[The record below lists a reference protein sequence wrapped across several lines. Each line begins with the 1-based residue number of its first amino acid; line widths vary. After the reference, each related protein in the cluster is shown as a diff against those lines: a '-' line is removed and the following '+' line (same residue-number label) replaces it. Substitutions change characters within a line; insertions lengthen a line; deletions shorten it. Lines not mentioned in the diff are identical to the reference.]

1 MGAAAGIGR
10 WLGQHVLH
18 DGPSPEAIWE
28 RVTLLDTAESVLQD
42 SQVQEDSGDSG
53 YQAPV
58 FRAQIRQTKGG
69 VFATLKAA
77 FVSTGASLSTAK
89 ASFDFVHNLGDWT
102 PIENSGL
109 LGRPN
114 TCVLLAVPVATLGS
128 VAAWLLPLLH
138 PSAIVVD
145 TSMDRAT
152 AARTLESARPGLINV
167 GLHALFGIMA
177 NSPEGQIFAVCPS
190 AVDPDAHRWLV
201 SAIEAAGGTVNE
213 LAPQRHDEIMRY
225 VQAASHQALLTFAD
239 VIGSSGLDL
248 ERDLWANRTP
258 VFELLMS
265 LASRVLTPGQES
277 TIASIQ
283 LADTNQMVSVRMTE
297 AQSRLHTAV
306 EASVSEPDNATVSL
320 VSSESGDRAPKANSA
335 LHTPSPDPTML
346 QTDRQAGS
354 GAPVERG
361 KPDSAPYSAPGSR
374 ASTAISTSNGIETS
388 SSDRALT
395 EYLSELRAPFSS
407 GLFTK
412 MQQSAT
418 LATGAVQSTRAR
430 VAEQRRAAELIAV
443 RTLGQA
449 GQGERLHVGRVRKV
463 TATSFV
469 LDDLLVGTQGKAALL
484 IDDAAVQNARKLGI
498 GGKAKTVEFSLGR
511 VQVLS
516 ARETEDELDAWLAS
530 VQRGVKV
537 LIPESIAGAS
547 AARVVASVPFVRRAE
562 LISEEVRIGER
573 ECVVRVWARM
583 DRNMNALERDI
594 QNRVDDVFLWP
605 DGVVLPLAN
614 GGATKV
620 GFLGPAGTFSDI
632 AARRAGNL
640 LRTIE
645 TRGVASQE
653 VAISRHE
660 YPDFDAI
667 VNAVIGGEVDV
678 AVVPITNSSSGL
690 VDLAA
695 NVLSSPNAHVV
706 AGGVVDVPV
715 RFDAYMAPGSELV
728 TGGDV
733 YSHPQG
739 FRQCSAFIAAHNLRE
754 IPCTSTAEA
763 CRLVQTSGTG
773 IALAAAG
780 LGDEF
785 DLDLARANVG
795 NLAGALTR
803 FLVVGRAD
811 TFGPP
816 VRVDATFRSVWIVGP
831 PLAGAVAGEVGASR
845 LGEGSADGARY
856 DEVLRGPSGAMLVIS
871 TRADR
876 LDGVTDARFLGT
888 IPWSPRTPLVVV

>member
-1 MGAAAGIGR
+1 MAHSTHHFDECATGFAWPASNLNLVTNQGESSAEPGLVVSDLPKELVVVGAAAGIGR
-10 WLGQHVLH
+10 WLGEHVLRE
-18 DGPSPEAIWE
+18 GPLAGRKWD
-28 RVTLLDTAESVLQD
+28 RVTLLDTAEFTPSVGIF
-42 SQVQEDSGDSG
+42 SS
-53 YQAPV
+53 PV
-58 FRAQIRQTKGG
+58 ITAQIHQSG
-69 VFATLKAA
+69 AT
-77 FVSTGASLSTAK
+77 VSFTL
-89 ASFDFVHNLGDWT
+89 LGEPSIVAD
-102 PIENSGL
+102 SDL
-109 LGRPN
+109 DLGRPN
-114 TCVLLAVPVATLGS
+114 TCVLLAVPVATLAS

-152 AARTLESARPGLINV
+152 AAHTLESFRPGLINV

-177 NSPEGQIFAVCPS
+177 NSPEGQIFALCPS
-190 AVDPDAHRWLV
+190 AVSPNAHRWLA
-201 SAIEAAGGTVNE
+201 SAIESAGGTVNE
-213 LAPQRHDEIMRY
+213 LTPARHDEIMRY
-225 VQAASHQALLTFAD
+225 VQAASHQALLTFAE
-239 VIGSSGLDL
+239 VIGGSGLDL
-248 ERDLWANRTP
+248 EQDLWANRTP

-265 LASRVLTPGQES
+265 LTSRVLTPGQES

-283 LADTNQMVSVRMTE
+283 LADTTQTVSAQMTN
-297 AQSRLHTAV
+297 AQSRLQAAI
-306 EASVSEPDNATVSL
+306 EASHSAAGQLPNAAV
-320 VSSESGDRAPKANSA
+320 DQP
-335 LHTPSPDPTML
+335 
-346 QTDRQAGS
+346 
-354 GAPVERG
+354 
-361 KPDSAPYSAPGSR
+361 
-374 ASTAISTSNGIETS
+374 
-388 SSDRALT
+388 LT
-395 EYLSELRAPFSS
+395 EYLSDLRAPFSS

-412 MQQSAT
+412 MQQAAT

-443 RTLGQA
+443 RTIGPA

-511 VQVLS
+511 VSVLS

-547 AARVVASVPFVRRAE
+547 AAQVVAGVPFVRKAE

-594 QNRVDDVFLWP
+594 QNRVDEVFLWP
-605 DGVVLPLAN
+605 NGVVLPLAN

-640 LRTIE
+640 LRTVE
-645 TRGVASQE
+645 TRGVESAPVE
-653 VAISRHE
+653 ISRHE
-660 YPDFDAI
+660 YPDFAAI
-667 VNAVIGGEVDV
+667 IAAVLDGSVDV

-695 NVLSSPNAHVV
+695 NVLSAPTAHVL

-715 RFDAYMAPGSELV
+715 RFDAYTSPGSELIA
-728 TGGDV
+728 GGEV

-763 CRLVQTSGTG
+763 CRLVQSSGTG

-785 DLDLARANVG
+785 ALDLARANVG

-816 VRVDATFRSVWIVGP
+816 VRVDATFRSVWIVS
-831 PLAGAVAGEVGASR
+831 PLLEGAAVVANR
-845 LGEGSADGARY
+845 LGEGSADGARF
-856 DEVLRGPSGAMLVIS
+856 DEVLQGPSGAMLVVS

>member
-1 MGAAAGIGR
+1 MKSQEETSTNYSLAIFAHPTELLVVGAAAGIGR
-10 WLGQHVLH
+10 WLGEHVLS
-18 DGPSPEAIWE
+18 DGPLGGTNWN
-28 RVTLLDTAESVLQD
+28 RVTLLDTAEIAPSHGVY
-42 SQVQEDSGDSG
+42 S
-53 YQAPV
+53 APV
-58 FRAQIRQTKGG
+58 VTAQILQTARTVSLK
-69 VFATLKAA
+69 VFGEPP
-77 FVSTGASLSTAK
+77 V
-89 ASFDFVHNLGDWT
+89 VLGET
-102 PIENSGL
+102 NTSGL

-152 AARTLESARPGLINV
+152 AARTLENAAPGLINV

-190 AVDPDAHRWLV
+190 AVDPNAHRWLV
-201 SAIEAAGGTVNE
+201 SAIESAGGTVNE

-225 VQAASHQALLTFAD
+225 VQAASHQALLTFAE
-239 VIGSSGLDL
+239 VIGGSGLDL

-265 LASRVLTPGQES
+265 LTSRVLTPGQES

-283 LADTNQMVSVRMTE
+283 VADNNQTVSAQMTE
-297 AQSRLHTAV
+297 AQARLQAAV
-306 EASVSEPDNATVSL
+306 EASVTGSKSD
-320 VSSESGDRAPKANSA
+320 SSADQP
-335 LHTPSPDPTML
+335 
-346 QTDRQAGS
+346 
-354 GAPVERG
+354 
-361 KPDSAPYSAPGSR
+361 
-374 ASTAISTSNGIETS
+374 
-388 SSDRALT
+388 LT
-395 EYLSELRAPFSS
+395 EYLSAVRAPFSS

-412 MQQSAT
+412 MQQAAT

-443 RTLGQA
+443 RTIGQA

-484 IDDAAVQNARKLGI
+484 LDDAAVQNARKLGI

-511 VQVLS
+511 VRVLS
-516 ARETEDELDAWLAS
+516 TRETEDELDAWLAS

-547 AARVVASVPFVRRAE
+547 AARVIASVPFVRNAE

-594 QNRVDDVFLWP
+594 QNRIDDVFLWP
-605 DGVVLPLAN
+605 DGVVLPLAQ
-614 GGATKV
+614 GGATRV

-632 AARRAGNL
+632 AARRAGRL
-640 LRTIE
+640 LRTVE
-645 TRGVASQE
+645 ARGIASE
-653 VAISRHE
+653 PVDITRHE
-660 YPDFDAI
+660 YPEFAAI
-667 VNAVIGGEVDV
+667 VAAVVDGNVDV

-695 NVLSSPNAHVV
+695 NVLSSPTALVV

-715 RFDAYMAPGSELV
+715 RFDAYMAPGDELV
-728 TGGDV
+728 PGGAV

-739 FRQCSAFIAAHNLRE
+739 FRQCSAFIAAHNLHE

-763 CRLVQTSGTG
+763 CRLVQSTGTG

-785 DLDLARANVG
+785 ALDLARANVG

-803 FLVVGRAD
+803 FLVIGRNG

-816 VRVDATFRSVWIVGP
+816 VRVDATFRSVWILGPTASEAEAVGSDATGRGASEIQG
-831 PLAGAVAGEVGASR
+831 LGDAVASAGSSSVSR
-845 LGEGSADGARY
+845 LGEGPASGARY
-856 DEVLRGPSGAMLVIS
+856 DEVLQGPSGAMLVIS

-876 LDGVTDARFLGT
+876 LGGVTDARFLGT

>member
-1 MGAAAGIGR
+1 MSDLPAELVVVGAAAGIGR
-10 WLGQHVLH
+10 WLGEHVLRE
-18 DGPSPEAIWE
+18 GPLAGTKWD
-28 RVTLLDTAESVLQD
+28 RVTLLDTAEFTPSVGVFSSPVVTAQIHQSGATVSFTVLGEP
-42 SQVQEDSGDSG
+42 SIIADSGLDL
-53 YQAPV
+53 
-58 FRAQIRQTKGG
+58 R
-69 VFATLKAA
+69 
-77 FVSTGASLSTAK
+77 
-89 ASFDFVHNLGDWT
+89 
-102 PIENSGL
+102 
-109 LGRPN
+109 RPN
-114 TCVLLAVPVATLGS
+114 TCVLLAVPVSTLGS

-152 AARTLESARPGLINV
+152 AARTLESFRPGLINV

-190 AVDPDAHRWLV
+190 AVEPNAHRWLV
-201 SAIEAAGGTVNE
+201 SAIESAGGTVNE
-213 LAPQRHDEIMRY
+213 LAPARHDEIMKY
-225 VQAASHQALLTFAD
+225 VQAASHQALLTFAE
-239 VIGSSGLDL
+239 VIGGSGLDL
-248 ERDLWANRTP
+248 EQDLWANRTP

-265 LASRVLTPGQES
+265 LTSRVLTPGQES

-283 LADTNQMVSVRMTE
+283 LADTNQAVSAQMTE
-297 AQSRLHTAV
+297 AQSRLHAAV
-306 EASVSEPDNATVSL
+306 EASVEASNNPAENHKNPATETAPREANG
-320 VSSESGDRAPKANSA
+320 SSDAAG
-335 LHTPSPDPTML
+335 PT
-346 QTDRQAGS
+346 TDT
-354 GAPVERG
+354 
-361 KPDSAPYSAPGSR
+361 
-374 ASTAISTSNGIETS
+374 STNPQS
-388 SSDRALT
+388 SSVDQPLT
-395 EYLSELRAPFSS
+395 EYLSGLRAPFSS

-412 MQQSAT
+412 MQQAAT

-443 RTLGQA
+443 RTIGQA

-516 ARETEDELDAWLAS
+516 TGETEDELDAWLAS

-547 AARVVASVPFVRRAE
+547 AARVVAGVPFVRKAE

-594 QNRVDDVFLWP
+594 QNRVDEVFLWP

-632 AARRAGNL
+632 AARRAGSL
-640 LRTIE
+640 LRTVE
-645 TRGVASQE
+645 TRGVESAPVE
-653 VAISRHE
+653 ISRHE
-660 YPDFDAI
+660 YPDFSAI
-667 VNAVIGGEVDV
+667 VAAVLDGSVDV

-695 NVLSSPNAHVV
+695 NVLSSPDAHVV

-715 RFDAYMAPGSELV
+715 RFDAYMSPGSELV
-728 TGGDV
+728 PGGEV

-739 FRQCSAFIAAHNLRE
+739 FRQCSAFIAAHHLRE

-785 DLDLARANVG
+785 ALDLARANVG

-831 PLAGAVAGEVGASR
+831 PVAGSVVGTAGAPNPACRLDESSVRPGDEVGPAAFDAVVANR

-856 DEVLRGPSGAMLVIS
+856 DEVLRGPSGALLVIS

-876 LDGVTDARFLGT
+876 LDGVTGARFLGT

>member
-1 MGAAAGIGR
+1 MSQGELSANSRFGTAQYPSELIVVGAAAGIGR
-10 WLGQHVLH
+10 WLGEHVLRE
-18 DGPSPEAIWE
+18 GPLAGTKWD
-28 RVTLLDTAESVLQD
+28 RVTLLDTAEFTPSVRVFSSPVITAQIHQSAATVSFTVLGEP
-42 SQVQEDSGDSG
+42 SIIADSGVD
-53 YQAPV
+53 
-58 FRAQIRQTKGG
+58 
-69 VFATLKAA
+69 
-77 FVSTGASLSTAK
+77 
-89 ASFDFVHNLGDWT
+89 
-102 PIENSGL
+102 

-128 VAAWLLPLLH
+128 VSAWLLPLLH

-152 AARTLESARPGLINV
+152 AARILESFRHGLINV

-190 AVDPDAHRWLV
+190 AVEPNAHRWLV
-201 SAIEAAGGTVNE
+201 SAIESAGGTVNE
-213 LAPQRHDEIMRY
+213 LAPARHDEIMKY
-225 VQAASHQALLTFAD
+225 VQAASHQALLTFAE
-239 VIGSSGLDL
+239 VIGGSGLDL
-248 ERDLWANRTP
+248 EQDLWANRTP

-265 LASRVLTPGQES
+265 LTSRVLTPGQES

-283 LADTNQMVSVRMTE
+283 LADTNQTVSAQMTE
-297 AQSRLHTAV
+297 AQSRLQTAV
-306 EASVSEPDNATVSL
+306 EAS
-320 VSSESGDRAPKANSA
+320 
-335 LHTPSPDPTML
+335 
-346 QTDRQAGS
+346 
-354 GAPVERG
+354 
-361 KPDSAPYSAPGSR
+361 DSASGQQSN
-374 ASTAISTSNGIETS
+374 ASV
-388 SSDRALT
+388 DQPLT
-395 EYLSELRAPFSS
+395 EYLSGLRAPFSS

-412 MQQSAT
+412 MQQAAT

-443 RTLGQA
+443 RTIGQA

-484 IDDAAVQNARKLGI
+484 IDEAAVQNARKLGI

-516 ARETEDELDAWLAS
+516 TRETEDELDAWLAS

-632 AARRAGNL
+632 AARRAGSL
-640 LRTIE
+640 LRTVE
-645 TRGVASQE
+645 TRGVASE
-653 VAISRHE
+653 DVVITRHE

-667 VNAVIGGEVDV
+667 VGAVVSGEVDV

-715 RFDAYMAPGSELV
+715 RFDAYMAPSSELV
-728 TGGDV
+728 SGGDV

-763 CRLVQTSGTG
+763 CRLVQSTGAG

-785 DLDLARANVG
+785 ALDLARANVG

-831 PLAGAVAGEVGASR
+831 PVADSGSAGAGVGLRR

>member
-1 MGAAAGIGR
+1 
-10 WLGQHVLH
+10 
-18 DGPSPEAIWE
+18 
-28 RVTLLDTAESVLQD
+28 
-42 SQVQEDSGDSG
+42 
-53 YQAPV
+53 
-58 FRAQIRQTKGG
+58 
-69 VFATLKAA
+69 
-77 FVSTGASLSTAK
+77 
-89 ASFDFVHNLGDWT
+89 
-102 PIENSGL
+102 
-109 LGRPN
+109 
-114 TCVLLAVPVATLGS
+114 
-128 VAAWLLPLLH
+128 
-138 PSAIVVD
+138 
-145 TSMDRAT
+145 
-152 AARTLESARPGLINV
+152 
-167 GLHALFGIMA
+167 MA

-190 AVDPDAHRWLV
+190 AVSPDAHRWLV
-201 SAIEAAGGTVNE
+201 SAIESAGGTVNE
-213 LAPQRHDEIMRY
+213 LAPARHDEIMRY
-225 VQAASHQALLTFAD
+225 VQAASHQALLTFAE
-239 VIGSSGLDL
+239 VIGGSGLDL
-248 ERDLWANRTP
+248 EKDLWANRTP

-265 LASRVLTPGQES
+265 LTSRVLTPGQES

-283 LADTNQMVSVRMTE
+283 LADTNHTVSAQMTE
-297 AQSRLHTAV
+297 AQLRLHAAV
-306 EASVSEPDNATVSL
+306 EASVAGSNNAASIKSDPGAATTERNEDAVGHQTIKP
-320 VSSESGDRAPKANSA
+320 VTAQASGDARNAHGASA
-335 LHTPSPDPTML
+335 T
-346 QTDRQAGS
+346 A
-354 GAPVERG
+354 
-361 KPDSAPYSAPGSR
+361 DSSVNFQR
-374 ASTAISTSNGIETS
+374 ASADQPLI
-388 SSDRALT
+388 

-412 MQQSAT
+412 MQQAAT

-443 RTLGQA
+443 RTIGQA

-498 GGKAKTVEFSLGR
+498 GGKAKMVEFSLGR

-516 ARETEDELDAWLAS
+516 TRETEDELDAWLAS

-547 AARVVASVPFVRRAE
+547 AARVVASVPFVRKAE

-594 QNRVDDVFLWP
+594 QNRVDEVFLWP
-605 DGVVLPLAN
+605 DGVVLPLAE

-632 AARRAGNL
+632 AARRAGSL
-640 LRTIE
+640 LRTVE
-645 TRGVASQE
+645 TRGVESAPVE
-653 VAISRHE
+653 ITRHE
-660 YPDFDAI
+660 YPDFAAI
-667 VNAVIGGEVDV
+667 VAAVLDGSVDV

-695 NVLSSPNAHVV
+695 NVLSAPNAHVV

-728 TGGDV
+728 AGGEV

-763 CRLVQTSGTG
+763 CRLVQSSGTG

-785 DLDLARANVG
+785 ALDLARANVG

-831 PLAGAVAGEVGASR
+831 PIAGAPLSDSSTREVGAGGGVSVSR

>member
-1 MGAAAGIGR
+1 LVCLKADNLDGVTSQGELSASSPFGTAQYPTELIIVGAAAGIGR
-10 WLGQHVLH
+10 WLGEHVLR
-18 DGPSPEAIWE
+18 DGPSAGAAWE
-28 RVTLLDTAESVLQD
+28 RVTLLDTAEIGTALGTYS
-42 SQVQEDSGDSG
+42 
-53 YQAPV
+53 APV
-58 FRAQIRQTKGG
+58 VAAQILQSGAAVSLKVAGAPG
-69 VFATLKAA
+69 EVATSR
-77 FVSTGASLSTAK
+77 V
-89 ASFDFVHNLGDWT
+89 D
-102 PIENSGL
+102 

-114 TCVLLAVPVATLGS
+114 TCVLLAVPMATLGS

-213 LAPQRHDEIMRY
+213 LASQRHDEIMRY

-248 ERDLWANRTP
+248 EKDLWANRTP

-283 LADTNQMVSVRMTE
+283 LADTNQTVSTQMTE

-306 EASVSEPDNATVSL
+306 EDSVSQPNNAAVSL
-320 VSSESGDRAPKANSA
+320 ASLNGRDRAPRANSA
-335 LHTPSPDPTML
+335 EPAPSPEPTML
-346 QTDRQAGS
+346 PTDRRAES
-354 GAPVERG
+354 GTPAEGDEPN
-361 KPDSAPYSAPGSR
+361 SA
-374 ASTAISTSNGIETS
+374 ASTAVGTSNGIETAS
-388 SSDRALT
+388 ADRALT
-395 EYLSELRAPFSS
+395 EYLSDLRAPFSS

-412 MQQSAT
+412 MQQAAT

-547 AARVVASVPFVRRAE
+547 AARVVAGVPFVRKAE

-632 AARRAGNL
+632 AARRAGSL
-640 LRTIE
+640 LRTVE
-645 TRGVASQE
+645 TRGVASE
-653 VAISRHE
+653 DVVITRHE

-667 VNAVIGGEVDV
+667 VGAVVGGDVDV

-728 TGGDV
+728 SGSDV

-763 CRLVQTSGTG
+763 CRLVQSTGAG

-785 DLDLARANVG
+785 ALDLARANVG

-831 PLAGAVAGEVGASR
+831 PIASSGSAGAGVGLSR

-856 DEVLRGPSGAMLVIS
+856 DEVLRGPSGALLVIS

>member
-1 MGAAAGIGR
+1 MTSHGESSAEPSLVAFAFPTELVVVGAAAGIGR
-10 WLGQHVLH
+10 WLGEHVLRK
-18 DGPSPEAIWE
+18 GPGTGFPWD
-28 RVTLLDTAESVLQD
+28 RVTLFDTAESVLQD
-42 SQVQEDSGDSG
+42 SHAVEEESTDSG
-53 YQAPV
+53 YQSSV
-58 FRAQIRQTKGG
+58 FRAQIRQTNTG
-69 VFATLKAA
+69 VSVRLNAA
-77 FVSTGASLSTAK
+77 SISVGAPLETAV
-89 ASFDFVHNLGDWT
+89 AVFDLVQNFGDWG
-102 PIENSGL
+102 PIEDSGL

-114 TCVLLAVPVATLGS
+114 TCVLLAVPVSTLTS
-128 VAAWLLPLLH
+128 VAAWLLPRLH

-152 AARTLESARPGLINV
+152 AARTLESARPGLINI

-177 NSPEGQIFAVCPS
+177 ISPEGQIFAVCPS
-190 AVDPDAHRWLV
+190 VVAPDAHRWLV
-201 SAIEAAGGTVNE
+201 LAIEAAGGTVNE
-213 LAPQRHDEIMRY
+213 LAPERHDEIMRY

-283 LADTNQMVSVRMTE
+283 LADTNQTVRTQMIE
-297 AQSRLHTAV
+297 AQARLQITVDRSLAIVTDEDARVDQPFV
-306 EASVSEPDNATVSL
+306 EYVV
-320 VSSESGDRAPKANSA
+320 G
-335 LHTPSPDPTML
+335 
-346 QTDRQAGS
+346 
-354 GAPVERG
+354 
-361 KPDSAPYSAPGSR
+361 
-374 ASTAISTSNGIETS
+374 
-388 SSDRALT
+388 
-395 EYLSELRAPFSS
+395 LRAPFSGAS
-407 GLFTK
+407 FTQ
-412 MQQSAT
+412 MQH
-418 LATGAVQSTRAR
+418 LAALAAGAVQSTRAR
-430 VAEQRRAAELIAV
+430 VAEARRGAELIAV
-443 RTLGQA
+443 RTFGQT
-449 GQGERLHVGRVRKV
+449 GQGDRLHVGRVRKE

-516 ARETEDELDAWLAS
+516 TRETEDELDAWLAS

-547 AARVVASVPFVRRAE
+547 AARVVASVPFVRKAE

-583 DRNMNALERDI
+583 DRNMNALEREI
-594 QNRVDDVFLWP
+594 QNRVDEVFLWP

-614 GGATKV
+614 GGVTKV

-632 AARRAGNL
+632 AARRAGSL
-640 LRTIE
+640 LRTVK
-645 TRGVASQE
+645 TSGVASEE
-653 VAISRHE
+653 VAITRHE
-660 YPDFDAI
+660 YPDFAAI
-667 VNAVIGGEVDV
+667 VGAVQDGNVDV

-695 NVLSSPNAHVV
+695 NVLSSETAHVV

-715 RFDAYMAPGSELV
+715 RFDAYMSPGSELIV
-728 TGGDV
+728 GGDV

-739 FRQCSAFIAAHNLRE
+739 FRQCSAFISAHNLRE

-763 CRLVQTSGTG
+763 CRLVQSSGAG

-785 DLDLARANVG
+785 ALDLARANVG

-831 PLAGAVAGEVGASR
+831 GAVGPGGAG
-845 LGEGSADGARY
+845 LGEGSAEGARY

>member
-1 MGAAAGIGR
+1 VTSLGESSAEPGLVVSDLPTELVVVGAAAGIGR
-10 WLGQHVLH
+10 WLAEHVLRE
-18 DGPSPEAIWE
+18 GPSAGTKWD
-28 RVTLLDTAESVLQD
+28 RVTLLDTAEFTPSVGIFSSLVITAQIHQ
-42 SQVQEDSGDSG
+42 SGATVSFTVLGEPSIIADSGVD
-53 YQAPV
+53 
-58 FRAQIRQTKGG
+58 
-69 VFATLKAA
+69 
-77 FVSTGASLSTAK
+77 
-89 ASFDFVHNLGDWT
+89 
-102 PIENSGL
+102 

-152 AARTLESARPGLINV
+152 AARTLESFRPGLINV

-190 AVDPDAHRWLV
+190 AVEPNAHRWLV
-201 SAIEAAGGTVNE
+201 SAIESAGGTVNE
-213 LAPQRHDEIMRY
+213 LAPARHDEIMKY
-225 VQAASHQALLTFAD
+225 VQAASHQALLTFAE
-239 VIGSSGLDL
+239 VIGGSGLDL
-248 ERDLWANRTP
+248 EQDLWANRTP

-265 LASRVLTPGQES
+265 LTSRVLTPGQES

-283 LADTNQMVSVRMTE
+283 LADTNQTVSAQMTE
-297 AQSRLHTAV
+297 AQSRLQAAV
-306 EASVSEPDNATVSL
+306 EAS
-320 VSSESGDRAPKANSA
+320 
-335 LHTPSPDPTML
+335 
-346 QTDRQAGS
+346 
-354 GAPVERG
+354 
-361 KPDSAPYSAPGSR
+361 DSASGQQSN
-374 ASTAISTSNGIETS
+374 ASV
-388 SSDRALT
+388 DQPLT
-395 EYLSELRAPFSS
+395 EYLSGLRAPFSS

-412 MQQSAT
+412 MQQAAT

-443 RTLGQA
+443 RTIGQA

-484 IDDAAVQNARKLGI
+484 IDEAAVQNARKLGI

-516 ARETEDELDAWLAS
+516 TRETEDELDAWLAS

-547 AARVVASVPFVRRAE
+547 AARVVASVPFVRKAE

-594 QNRVDDVFLWP
+594 QNRVDEVFLWP

-632 AARRAGNL
+632 AARRAGSL
-640 LRTIE
+640 LRTVE
-645 TRGVASQE
+645 TRGVESAPVE
-653 VAISRHE
+653 ISRHE
-660 YPDFDAI
+660 YPDFAAI
-667 VNAVIGGEVDV
+667 VAAVLDGSVDV

-695 NVLSSPNAHVV
+695 NVLSSPDAHVV

-715 RFDAYMAPGSELV
+715 RFDAYMSPGSELV
-728 TGGDV
+728 PGGEV

-785 DLDLARANVG
+785 ALDLARANVG

-831 PLAGAVAGEVGASR
+831 RVSGREGAG
-845 LGEGSADGARY
+845 LGEGSADGPRY

-876 LDGVTDARFLGT
+876 LDDVTEARFLGT

>member
-1 MGAAAGIGR
+1 VNSQGESSADPSSVAFGFPTELVVVGAAAGIGR
-10 WLGQHVLH
+10 WLGEHVLS
-18 DGPSPEAIWE
+18 DGPSAGTKWN
-28 RVTLLDTAESVLQD
+28 RVTLLDTAEIGPSPGVY
-42 SQVQEDSGDSG
+42 S
-53 YQAPV
+53 APV
-58 FRAQIRQTKGG
+58 LAAQI
-69 VFATLKAA
+69 LH
-77 FVSTGASLSTAK
+77 TGAPDPARRSVESRVGSGPAVFDAGGTVSLK
-89 ASFDFVHNLGDWT
+89 VLGQPSVAVREVRGSALD
-102 PIENSGL
+102 

-138 PSAIVVD
+138 PTAIVVD

-152 AARTLESARPGLINV
+152 AARTLESASPGLINV

-190 AVDPDAHRWLV
+190 AVSPDAHRWLV
-201 SAIEAAGGTVNE
+201 SAIESAGGTVNE
-213 LAPQRHDEIMRY
+213 LAPTRHDEIMRY
-225 VQAASHQALLTFAD
+225 VQAASHQALLTFAE
-239 VIGSSGLDL
+239 VIGGSGLDL
-248 ERDLWANRTP
+248 EKDLWANRTP

-265 LASRVLTPGQES
+265 LTSRVLTPGQES

-283 LADTNQMVSVRMTE
+283 LADTNQAVSAQMTE
-297 AQSRLHTAV
+297 AQSRLHAAV
-306 EASVSEPDNATVSL
+306 QASA
-320 VSSESGDRAPKANSA
+320 
-335 LHTPSPDPTML
+335 
-346 QTDRQAGS
+346 AGS
-354 GAPVERG
+354 ANTTLNPSDPAGEAAAAEINGTSDAGAP
-361 KPDSAPYSAPGSR
+361 
-374 ASTAISTSNGIETS
+374 TADAFGPEKGGPV
-388 SSDRALT
+388 DQPLT
-395 EYLSELRAPFSS
+395 EYLSELRSPFSS

-412 MQQSAT
+412 MQQAAT

-443 RTLGQA
+443 RTIGQA

-516 ARETEDELDAWLAS
+516 TRETEDELDAWLAS

-547 AARVVASVPFVRRAE
+547 AARVVASVPFVRKAE

-594 QNRVDDVFLWP
+594 QNRVDEVFLWP
-605 DGVVLPLAN
+605 DGVVLPLAE

-632 AARRAGNL
+632 AARRAGSL

-645 TRGVASQE
+645 TRGVESAPVE
-653 VAISRHE
+653 ITRHE
-660 YPDFDAI
+660 YPDFAAI
-667 VNAVIGGEVDV
+667 VAAVLDGSVDV

-695 NVLSSPNAHVV
+695 NVLSAPNAHVV
-706 AGGVVDVPV
+706 AGGVIDVPV
-715 RFDAYMAPGSELV
+715 RFDAYMCPGSELV
-728 TGGDV
+728 SGGDV
-733 YSHPQG
+733 HSHPQG

-763 CRLVQTSGTG
+763 CRLVQSSGTG

-785 DLDLARANVG
+785 ALDLARANVG

-831 PLAGAVAGEVGASR
+831 GAVGPGGAG
-845 LGEGSADGARY
+845 LGEGSVDGARY

>member
-1 MGAAAGIGR
+1 MSQGELSANSPFGTAQYPTELVVVGAAAGIGR
-10 WLGQHVLH
+10 WLGEHVLRE
-18 DGPSPEAIWE
+18 GPLVGTKWD
-28 RVTLLDTAESVLQD
+28 RVTLLDTAEFTPSVGIFSSPVITAQIHQSGATVSFSVLGEP
-42 SQVQEDSGDSG
+42 SIIADSGVD
-53 YQAPV
+53 
-58 FRAQIRQTKGG
+58 
-69 VFATLKAA
+69 
-77 FVSTGASLSTAK
+77 
-89 ASFDFVHNLGDWT
+89 
-102 PIENSGL
+102 

-128 VAAWLLPLLH
+128 VAAWLLPMLH

-152 AARTLESARPGLINV
+152 AARTLESFRPGLINV

-190 AVDPDAHRWLV
+190 AVEPNAHRWLV
-201 SAIEAAGGTVNE
+201 SAIESAGGTVNE
-213 LAPQRHDEIMRY
+213 LAPARHDEIMKY
-225 VQAASHQALLTFAD
+225 VQAASHQALLTFAE
-239 VIGSSGLDL
+239 VIGGSGLDL
-248 ERDLWANRTP
+248 EQDLWANRTP

-265 LASRVLTPGQES
+265 LTSRVLTPGQES

-283 LADTNQMVSVRMTE
+283 LADTNQTVSAQMTE
-297 AQSRLHTAV
+297 AQSRLQAAV
-306 EASVSEPDNATVSL
+306 EAS
-320 VSSESGDRAPKANSA
+320 
-335 LHTPSPDPTML
+335 
-346 QTDRQAGS
+346 
-354 GAPVERG
+354 
-361 KPDSAPYSAPGSR
+361 DSASGQQSSASVDQP
-374 ASTAISTSNGIETS
+374 
-388 SSDRALT
+388 LT
-395 EYLSELRAPFSS
+395 EYLSGLRAPFSS

-412 MQQSAT
+412 MQQAAT

-443 RTLGQA
+443 RTLGPA

-484 IDDAAVQNARKLGI
+484 TDEAAVQNARKLGI

-605 DGVVLPLAN
+605 DGVVLPLAH

-632 AARRAGNL
+632 AARRAGSL
-640 LRTIE
+640 LRTVE
-645 TRGVASQE
+645 TRGVASE
-653 VAISRHE
+653 DVVITRHE

-667 VNAVIGGEVDV
+667 VGAVVGGEVDV

-728 TGGDV
+728 SGGDV

-763 CRLVQTSGTG
+763 CRLVQSTGAG

-785 DLDLARANVG
+785 ALDLARANVG

-831 PLAGAVAGEVGASR
+831 PVAGSGSAGAGVGLRR

-871 TRADR
+871 TGADR

>member
-1 MGAAAGIGR
+1 MRVALFSCRKPATNSSPRPGNLNVVTSQGESSKDPSSVAFSCPAELIVVGAAAGIGR
-10 WLGQHVLH
+10 WLGEHILS
-18 DGPSPEAIWE
+18 DGPVSGRNWNQI
-28 RVTLLDTAESVLQD
+28 TLLDTAEIGPNVGVFS
-42 SQVQEDSGDSG
+42 
-53 YQAPV
+53 APV
-58 FRAQIRQTKGG
+58 VTAQILRSDATVSLK
-69 VFATLKAA
+69 VFGQPSVEVGT
-77 FVSTGASLSTAK
+77 TNT
-89 ASFDFVHNLGDWT
+89 
-102 PIENSGL
+102 EGL
-109 LGRPN
+109 DLGRPN
-114 TCVLLAVPVATLGS
+114 TCVLLAVPVATLDS

-152 AARTLESARPGLINV
+152 AARTLESARPGLINI

-190 AVDPDAHRWLV
+190 AVSPDAHCWLV
-201 SAIEAAGGTVNE
+201 SAIESAGGTVNE
-213 LAPQRHDEIMRY
+213 LAPARHDEIMRY
-225 VQAASHQALLTFAD
+225 VQAASHQALLTFAE
-239 VIGSSGLDL
+239 VIGGSGLDL
-248 ERDLWANRTP
+248 EKDLWANRTP

-265 LASRVLTPGQES
+265 LTSRVLTPGQES

-283 LADTNQMVSVRMTE
+283 LADTNQAVSTQMTE
-297 AQSRLHTAV
+297 AQSRLHAAV
-306 EASVSEPDNATVSL
+306 EASVAGS
-320 VSSESGDRAPKANSA
+320 ANS
-335 LHTPSPDPTML
+335 
-346 QTDRQAGS
+346 
-354 GAPVERG
+354 
-361 KPDSAPYSAPGSR
+361 
-374 ASTAISTSNGIETS
+374 TSV
-388 SSDRALT
+388 DQPLT

-412 MQQSAT
+412 MQQAAT

-443 RTLGQA
+443 RTIGQA
-449 GQGERLHVGRVRKV
+449 GQGERLHVGRVLKV

-511 VQVLS
+511 VHVLS
-516 ARETEDELDAWLAS
+516 TRETEDELDAWLAS

-547 AARVVASVPFVRRAE
+547 AARVVASVPFVRKAE

-583 DRNMNALERDI
+583 DRNMNSLERDI
-594 QNRVDDVFLWP
+594 QNRVDEVFLWP
-605 DGVVLPLAN
+605 DGVVLPLAT

-632 AARRAGNL
+632 AARRAGSL
-640 LRTIE
+640 LRTVE
-645 TRGVASQE
+645 TRGVESEE
-653 VAISRHE
+653 VSITRHE
-660 YPDFDAI
+660 YPDFAAI
-667 VNAVIGGEVDV
+667 IGAVLDGSVDV

-695 NVLSSPNAHVV
+695 NVLSSPAAHVV

-715 RFDAYMAPGSELV
+715 RFDAYMSPGSELV
-728 TGGDV
+728 PGGDV

-739 FRQCSAFIAAHNLRE
+739 FRQCSTFIAAHSLRE

-763 CRLVQTSGTG
+763 CRLVQSSGTG

-785 DLDLARANVG
+785 ALDLARANVG

-831 PLAGAVAGEVGASR
+831 TVAAPNPACRLDESSVRPGDEVGPAAVDAVVANR

-856 DEVLRGPSGAMLVIS
+856 DEVLRGPSGALLVIS

>member
-1 MGAAAGIGR
+1 VTSQGESSAEPGLVVSDLPTELVVVGAAAGIGR
-10 WLGQHVLH
+10 WLGEHVLRE
-18 DGPSPEAIWE
+18 GPLAGTKWD
-28 RVTLLDTAESVLQD
+28 RVTLLDTAEFTPSVGIFSSPVITAQIHQSAATVSFTLLGEP
-42 SQVQEDSGDSG
+42 SIVADSGLD
-53 YQAPV
+53 
-58 FRAQIRQTKGG
+58 
-69 VFATLKAA
+69 
-77 FVSTGASLSTAK
+77 
-89 ASFDFVHNLGDWT
+89 
-102 PIENSGL
+102 

-114 TCVLLAVPVATLGS
+114 TCVLLAVPVSTLGS

-152 AARTLESARPGLINV
+152 AARTLESFRPGLINV

-190 AVDPDAHRWLV
+190 AVEPNAHRWLV
-201 SAIEAAGGTVNE
+201 SAIESAGGTVNE
-213 LAPQRHDEIMRY
+213 LAPARHDEIMKY
-225 VQAASHQALLTFAD
+225 VQAASHQALLTFAE
-239 VIGSSGLDL
+239 VIGGSGLDL
-248 ERDLWANRTP
+248 EQDLWANRTP

-265 LASRVLTPGQES
+265 LTSRVLTPGQES

-283 LADTNQMVSVRMTE
+283 LADMNQTVSAQMTE
-297 AQSRLHTAV
+297 AQSRLQAAV
-306 EASVSEPDNATVSL
+306 EAS
-320 VSSESGDRAPKANSA
+320 
-335 LHTPSPDPTML
+335 
-346 QTDRQAGS
+346 
-354 GAPVERG
+354 
-361 KPDSAPYSAPGSR
+361 DSASGQQSN
-374 ASTAISTSNGIETS
+374 ASV
-388 SSDRALT
+388 DQPLT
-395 EYLSELRAPFSS
+395 EYLSGLRAPFSS

-412 MQQSAT
+412 MQQAAT

-443 RTLGQA
+443 RTIGQA

-469 LDDLLVGTQGKAALL
+469 LDDLLVGTRGKAALL

-516 ARETEDELDAWLAS
+516 TGETEDELDAWLAS

-547 AARVVASVPFVRRAE
+547 AARVVAGVPFVRKAE

-594 QNRVDDVFLWP
+594 QNRVDEVFLWP

-632 AARRAGNL
+632 AARRAGSL
-640 LRTIE
+640 LRTVE
-645 TRGVASQE
+645 TRGVESAPVE
-653 VAISRHE
+653 ISRHE
-660 YPDFDAI
+660 YPDFSAI
-667 VNAVIGGEVDV
+667 VAAVLDGSVDV

-695 NVLSSPNAHVV
+695 NVLSSPHAHVV

-715 RFDAYMAPGSELV
+715 RFDAYMSPGSELV
-728 TGGDV
+728 PGGEV

-785 DLDLARANVG
+785 ALDLARANVG

-831 PLAGAVAGEVGASR
+831 SVSGREGAG
-845 LGEGSADGARY
+845 LGEGSADGPRY

-876 LDGVTDARFLGT
+876 LDGVTEARFLGT